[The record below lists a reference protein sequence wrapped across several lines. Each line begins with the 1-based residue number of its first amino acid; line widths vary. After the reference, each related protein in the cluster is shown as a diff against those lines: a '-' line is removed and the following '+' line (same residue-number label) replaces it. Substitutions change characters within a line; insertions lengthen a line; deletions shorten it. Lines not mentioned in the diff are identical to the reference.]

1 MRVRRAG
8 SCERWSASRTA
19 TERTGISRR
28 SVGILILD
36 EIVAHKEQEV
46 REAKRLLS
54 LDEIKARLPDMA
66 PPRNFRAALESPK
79 VRVIAEIKRASPSMG
94 EIADGFFD
102 PRIIAQ
108 TYSGS
113 GAAALS
119 VLTESRYFQG
129 ELHHI
134 RRARKYMPLPILRK
148 DFIFDTYQV
157 YESRLRL
164 ADAVLLI
171 VRILSDDQLERLLE
185 ATQELGMAAL
195 VETHDEQ
202 DIQRAVAVGADIIGI
217 NNRNLETLDVD
228 LATTERLIRYVPMDA
243 LAVSESGIRTPQD
256 VKRLAA
262 RGVHA
267 VLVGT
272 ALMTSDDYGAA
283 LRPLTDIYRP
293 GFGPLE

>member
-1 MRVRRAG
+1 M
-8 SCERWSASRTA
+8 
-19 TERTGISRR
+19 
-28 SVGILILD
+28 ILD
-36 EIVAHKEQEV
+36 EIVAHREQEV

-54 LDEIKARLPDMA
+54 LEEIKARLPDV
-66 PPRNFRAALESPK
+66 PRPRNFRAALESPK

-94 EIADGFFD
+94 EMADDLFD

-108 TYSGS
+108 TYSGN

-119 VLTESRYFQG
+119 VLTESRYFKG
-129 ELHHI
+129 ELHYI

-157 YESRLRL
+157 YESRLAM

-171 VRILSDDQLERLLE
+171 VRILSDDQLQRLLE
-185 ATQELGMAAL
+185 AARLLGMAVLA
-195 VETHDEQ
+195 EAHDEQ

-217 NNRNLETLDVD
+217 NNRNLETMEVD
-228 LATTERLIRYVPMDA
+228 LATTERLARYAPSDA
-243 LAVSESGIRTPQD
+243 LLVSESGVHTPED
-256 VKRLAA
+256 IKRLAKH
-262 RGVHA
+262 GVHA

-293 GFGPLE
+293 GLAPPE